1 MSNLRISFSCKFKPS
16 SGKQKFAI
24 RLAKAMRKV
33 GAKITDKRPDANLVF
48 VKGIKKGCVNIMRLD
63 NAWINE
69 KMNSVGKNSRINK
82 TLRKCRGAIYQGV
95 YSKKVCDKF
104 IGRFKRKCAIISNG
118 CDPLEFNEVF
128 EHSKPYVLAFS
139 RWRPHKR
146 LKDITVGFLESGLK
160 KTHDLIICGEPDF
173 TVKDSSVIYMGKTGP
188 NKINAFIKGCDF
200 VSHLAYMDCC
210 PNSVVESLV
219 CGKNI
224 LYSDSGGMKEL
235 VGEHGYLIHDRP
247 FKFKLIDL
255 YNAPELDFNEV
266 VDGYNGVLGME
277 VPIRSDLYIDT
288 IALKYIEFIEKVV
301 SNA

>member
-1 MSNLRISFSCKFKPS
+1 MSNLRISFSCKLKPS

-24 RLAKAMRKV
+24 RIAKAMRKLGV
-33 GAKITDKRPDANLVF
+33 KITDKRPDANLVF

-63 NAWINE
+63 NAWINN
-69 KMNSVGKNSRINK
+69 KMNSVGKNSKINR
-82 TLRKCRGAIYQGV
+82 TLRRCKGAIYQGV

-104 IGRFKRKCAIISNG
+104 IGRFKRKCAIIPNG
-118 CDPLEFNEVF
+118 CNPFEFNENF
-128 EHSKPYVLAFS
+128 KHSKPYILAFS

-160 KTHDLIICGEPDF
+160 KTHDLIVCGDPDF
-173 TVKDSSVIYMGKTGP
+173 IVKDSSVIYKGRTGP
-188 NKINAFIKGCDF
+188 KETNAFINGCDF

-219 CGKNI
+219 CEKNV

-235 VGEHGYLIHDRP
+235 VGDNGYLIHDKP

-255 YNAPELDFNEV
+255 YNAPELNMDEIIS
-266 VDGYNGVLGME
+266 GYNNILE
-277 VPIRSDLYIDT
+277 VKSTVRHDLHIDEVATKYID
-288 IALKYIEFIEKVV
+288 FIKKVV
-301 SNA
+301 KNA